1 MVVKGC
7 AQKKGIDFSKIFY
20 ALVKI
25 SPNRVILGLAVS
37 LDLELEQLD
46 VKNCILTWR
55 LVG

>member
-1 MVVKGC
+1 VVVKGC
-7 AQKKGIDFSKIFY
+7 AQKKGNDFSKIFST
-20 ALVKI
+20 LVKI
-25 SPNRVILGLAVS
+25 SPNRVILGLAVR